1 VDTIVIII
9 NAIYALVAGRHSF
22 GKTELQNIHD
32 VLRFSG
38 TGSLADLLCES

>member
-9 NAIYALVAGRHSF
+9 NVIYALIAGRHSF

-38 TGSLADLLCES
+38 TGSSTALLCES